1 MHNGEN
7 RKPNGFLM
15 FSIGMY
21 KESNGMQWVN
31 TVRLYE
37 KGVISNTTNISG
49 VIVIV
54 LVEG

>member
-1 MHNGEN
+1 
-7 RKPNGFLM
+7 M

>member
-1 MHNGEN
+1 
-7 RKPNGFLM
+7 M

-21 KESNGMQWVN
+21 KENNGMQWVN

-37 KGVISNTTNISG
+37 KGVLSNTSNILG

-54 LVEG
+54 LLEG